1 MAVRETPAEHIE
13 RLLNAQD
20 PVAAA
25 RVAGEILE
33 KAPMSFLGNLGR
45 CRAYFQLGRVIEA
58 ERALDLALSASPNDA
73 RALFLRA
80 MGYIR
85 HGLADTGIARLR
97 SLTSSNEPIATEAM
111 LALLDVLYQTNQG
124 AELTALVGGGGV
136 WAADPRASIHRAR
149 VEALTDPA
157 SAAQSLRTIL
167 RSALP
172 LPVRR
177 IAGFEAAGHLDK
189 LGDYRAAFDIA
200 RETHT
205 TTDGD
210 FDIDG
215 LLRPL
220 QAQRALVEKGVNWIT
235 PRAPRVEGVAMIVS
249 LPRSGTT
256 LLEHM
261 LDRHPAIS
269 GIGEFDGVRAI
280 SVNLDSTGRWPRAA
294 GSIPPEL
301 YAYTQALYLEG
312 SHRIRRP
319 GASWTFDKSL
329 RTWRALPEIAAVL
342 PGAVCISVDRDPRDL
357 ATSAFLSYFAS
368 GGVPWTASFSSM
380 RRVIEAQRA
389 LGSRAMQVLNI
400 AHESIIYE
408 DLVKDPAKHAARCLA
423 LMNLPMDPRVLSP
436 EENTRAAITLSA
448 LQVRKPINRSSI
460 GRWKNYEWA
469 FDSSWDALVNEH
481 ASKLA

>member
-1 MAVRETPAEHIE
+1 M
-13 RLLNAQD
+13 
-20 PVAAA
+20 
-25 RVAGEILE
+25 
-33 KAPMSFLGNLGR
+33 
-45 CRAYFQLGRVIEA
+45 
-58 ERALDLALSASPNDA
+58 
-73 RALFLRA
+73 
-80 MGYIR
+80 
-85 HGLADTGIARLR
+85 
-97 SLTSSNEPIATEAM
+97 
-111 LALLDVLYQTNQG
+111 
-124 AELTALVGGGGV
+124 
-136 WAADPRASIHRAR
+136 
-149 VEALTDPA
+149 
-157 SAAQSLRTIL
+157 
-167 RSALP
+167 
-172 LPVRR
+172 
-177 IAGFEAAGHLDK
+177 
-189 LGDYRAAFDIA
+189 
-200 RETHT
+200 
-205 TTDGD
+205 
-210 FDIDG
+210 
-215 LLRPL
+215 
-220 QAQRALVEKGVNWIT
+220 NWIT

-301 YAYTQALYLEG
+301 YAYVQALYLEG

-357 ATSAFLSYFAS
+357 ATSAFLSYFS
-368 GGVPWTASFSSM
+368 SSSVLWTTSFSSM

-389 LGSRAMQVLNI
+389 LGLRAMQVLNI

-408 DLVKDPAKHAARCLA
+408 NLVKDPAKHTARCLA

-448 LQVRKPINRSSI
+448 LQVRKPINHSSI

-469 FDSSWDALVNEH
+469 FDSSWDALVDEH
-481 ASKLA
+481 ASELA